1 MLAASP
7 ANAGC
12 PLDFGA
18 DAAAVAVPAAAASG
32 PSWFLMLLDWGQGR
46 SLLLALEGRQLLGM
60 RTHPQRQPQQQQQQ
74 YALQEAQQVGIEK
87 RQDKAQYREQAALI
101 QAQAQEIGELR
112 RALARVTQDRHSTG
126 VDYADVLKK
135 KDLQLATLYNI
146 AADASR
152 ERGVLRQTVAELE
165 ADLQVQKQQLFAIV
179 DTLAQI
185 KDGLK
190 PGELAE
196 LQLDQ
201 WTYTAGEGSTL
212 ATDDDLVT
220 QLHQM
225 HNLGQALM
233 EDALRDE
240 QVLLRSTQDD
250 LDSMNSR
257 FNSTNSLASSNG
269 NGNGN
274 VFPGTNGTGNG
285 TLRSQGQMGRFSHYY
300 TGM

>member
-1 MLAASP
+1 LHPLKRPRGSAPHASQ
-7 ANAGC
+7 NDWDEFSY
-12 PLDFGA
+12 L
-18 DAAAVAVPAAAASG
+18 AVAGPPTPKADYVLAPNPATAETN
-32 PSWFLMLLDWGQGR
+32 LV
-46 SLLLALEGRQLLGM
+46 
-60 RTHPQRQPQQQQQQ
+60 PQRQPQQQQQQ